1 MSNNKP
7 NDYYELLQI
16 SPNAEPETIN
26 RVFRMLAQRLHPD
39 NQHTGNASRFREILD
54 AYNVLSDPER
64 RAQYDVSYV
73 QNRKDRWRLV
83 ATGLETENDFEME
96 QVFRTTLLE
105 ALYAKRRLDMAN
117 PGVYYNELERMLGRP
132 REHIEFTIWY
142 LMQKRFV
149 LLDDESRLVLTVE
162 GAEHLEQTYRNNL
175 HQKRLRDKNPLPN
188 HNGNSHDTVN

>member
-1 MSNNKP
+1 M
-7 NDYYELLQI
+7 
-16 SPNAEPETIN
+16 
-26 RVFRMLAQRLHPD
+26 
-39 NQHTGNASRFREILD
+39 
-54 AYNVLSDPER
+54 
-64 RAQYDVSYV
+64 
-73 QNRKDRWRLV
+73 

-105 ALYAKRRLDMAN
+105 ALYAKRRLGYGESRDLLQRA
-117 PGVYYNELERMLGRP
+117 GTDAGRP

-175 HQKRLRDKNPLPN
+175 HQNRLRDKNPLPN